1 MRKEKVESSS
11 KNVLSA
17 ELLPISN
24 NHTSVLSFNPNLIW
38 IFFIKLFQ
46 NVGDGDVGLIHEA
59 V

>member
-1 MRKEKVESSS
+1 MESSS

-24 NHTSVLSFNPNLIW
+24 NHTSVLSFNPNFIW
-38 IFFIKLFQ
+38 IFFIKHFQ